1 MTAGGGAVVVA
12 TELFNSA
19 ANAPLPSA
27 DITEGE
33 VNILKDQHLTK
44 GVIDEILNEAKA
56 KNADRE
62 TRLATLEKE
71 IEGLQQEVNGW
82 EEKEKARV
90 KVELEESC
98 KEQKK

>member
-1 MTAGGGAVVVA
+1 M
-12 TELFNSA
+12 
-19 ANAPLPSA
+19 
-27 DITEGE
+27 
-33 VNILKDQHLTK
+33 NILKDQHLTK